1 MENKK
6 ILLVGINAR
15 YSHIS
20 LGIYSIK
27 AFLEKNGVN
36 CDIAEYTINDAYE
49 HTFYDIVKKKPDI
62 IGFSTY
68 IWNIALTE
76 RLSADIK
83 IALPDVKIVYGGP
96 EAGYS
101 NKHYKNADKIISGEG
116 EAEFYKYI
124 TGKDIEF
131 SFSDTPFCY
140 STPIL
145 PGKTFYYESS
155 RGCPYRCSYCIS
167 SLEKDLKYKSL
178 DTVKKE
184 LMFFIKNK
192 VKKVKFIDRT
202 FNLRKDTNEIFEF
215 LIENA
220 DETGF
225 HFEIKPELF
234 DEKSFEILKK
244 APKGLIQFEAG
255 LQSLNE
261 KTLKAINRKNDTSLI
276 FSNMKRLLENKNIHI
291 HIDLIAGLPYEDI
304 ESFISGFNRV
314 YSLKPDM
321 LQLGFLKVLG
331 GTQIEKEA
339 KEYEM
344 EYSPY
349 PPYQIIK
356 TNWLSVGDIIRLKCA
371 ENGLEEL
378 SNKGFFPR
386 ALPFLFEN
394 NDVEPFYIF
403 ENFGK
408 LIENEPPLSHPKL
421 FMKFYEFYKSLNLK
435 EAKTFLSLLT
445 DDFKE
450 KNPNKPLFYTNKQE

>member
-27 AFLEKNGVN
+27 AFLEQNGVQ
-36 CDIAEYTINDAYE
+36 CDIAEYTINDSYE
-49 HTFYDIVKKKPDI
+49 HTFYDIIKKKPDI

-68 IWNIALTE
+68 IWNIVLTE

-101 NKHYKNADKIISGEG
+101 NKKYENADKIISGEG
-116 EAEFYKYI
+116 EAEFFRYV
-124 TGKDIEF
+124 TGKEIEF
-131 SFSDTPFCY
+131 SFSDIPFCY

-145 PGKTFYYESS
+145 SGKTFYYESS

-167 SLEKDLKYKSL
+167 SLERNLKYKSL

-184 LMFFIKNK
+184 LMFFIENK

-202 FNLRKDTNEIFEF
+202 FNLREDTNEIFKF

-220 DETGF
+220 SETGF

-234 DEKSFEILKK
+234 NEESFEILKK

-261 KTLKAINRKNDTSLI
+261 KTLSAINRKNDTELI

-304 ESFISGFNRV
+304 ESFILGFNRV
-314 YSLKPDM
+314 YSLMPDM

-331 GTQIEKEA
+331 GTQIESEA
-339 KEYEM
+339 KKYEM
-344 EYSPY
+344 AYSPY

-356 TNWLSVGDIIRLKCA
+356 TKWLTVHDIIRLKCA

-386 ALPFLFEN
+386 ALPFLFEK

-403 ENFGK
+403 EKFGK

-421 FMKFYEFYKSLNLK
+421 FEKFYKFYKSLSLREEK
-435 EAKTFLSLLT
+435 DFLSLLIE
-445 DDFKE
+445 DFTQ
-450 KNPNKPLFYTNKQE
+450 KNPNKPLFSYK

>member
-20 LGIYSIK
+20 LAIYSIK
-27 AFLEKNGVN
+27 AFLEENGVA
-36 CDIAEYTINDAYE
+36 CDIAEYTINDSYE
-49 HTFYDIVKKKPDI
+49 HTFYDIIKKKPDI

-68 IWNIALTE
+68 IWNIGLVE

-83 IALPDVKIVYGGP
+83 LALPETKIVYGGP

-101 NKHYKNADKIISGEG
+101 GKKYENADKVISGEG
-116 EAEFYKYI
+116 EAQFYKYI
-124 TGKDIEF
+124 TNKEIEF
-131 SFSDTPFCY
+131 SFSSSPFCY
-140 STPIL
+140 SAPIL

-167 SLEKDLKYKSL
+167 SLERELKYKPL
-178 DTVKKE
+178 ETVKKE

-202 FNLRKDTNEIFEF
+202 FNLRKDANEIFKF
-215 LIENA
+215 IIDNA

-234 DEKSFEILKK
+234 NEESFEILKK

-261 KTLKAINRKNDTSLI
+261 KTLSAINRKNDTELI
-276 FSNMKRLLENKNIHI
+276 FSNMKKLLENGNIHI
-291 HIDLIAGLPYEDI
+291 HIDLIAGLPYEDL
-304 ESFISGFNRV
+304 ESFIKGFNKV
-314 YSLKPDM
+314 YSLMPDM

-331 GTQIEKEA
+331 GTQIEKQ
-339 KEYEM
+339 KEEFEM
-344 EYSPY
+344 KYSPY
-349 PPYQIIK
+349 PPYQVIETK
-356 TNWLSVGDIIRLKCA
+356 WLTVYDIIRLKYA

-378 SNKGFFPR
+378 SNKGFFPL
-386 ALPFLFEN
+386 ALPFLFEK
-394 NDVEPFYIF
+394 NDVTPFYIF
-403 ENFGK
+403 ETFGK
-408 LIENEPPLSHPKL
+408 LLENEPPLSHPKL
-421 FMKFYEFYKSLNLK
+421 FEKFYNFYKALSLK
-435 EAKTFLSLLT
+435 EENTFLSLLKE
-445 DDFKE
+445 DFIK
-450 KNPNKPLFYTNKQE
+450 KNPNKPLFSYK